1 MCIFVTQSGALGPLF
16 LSIYEVTILG
26 AAKQVTGSMYLLELE
41 DGYKILSDCG
51 TDMEREIDFETPIIN
66 KSFFPFDA
74 SLINLVVLTHAHID
88 HSGNIPML
96 FREGYEGQVLC
107 TPPTADLTELL
118 LFDSANLHLRRLK
131 AAQGESNKK
140 HKQMDRLLR
149 KGDMYLQKDVENSLE
164 NFVTLQFNKK
174 FTNKPGLEIT
184 FFPAGHLLG
193 AAHLYF
199 SITEGEEIKTLG
211 FSGDIGRNN
220 YPLHIDPQILPPV
233 DYLICES
240 TYGNRIHE
248 DKVSPMDAMEAII
261 KETCIDKPGRLVI
274 PAFSVGRTQ
283 AVLFTLNRLIEERN
297 FPAIRVFTDSPMG
310 RSSTKIYAKYL
321 SYLNSEARSF
331 QKEYDELFDF
341 DNLVY
346 LQSEKESN
354 AIQNYHEPC
363 VIISSSGMITGGRVE
378 KHIADNI
385 SNSYSTILLIG
396 YSAEGTLGRQLLSG
410 SETIKVKDR
419 EYKVN
424 ARIRKIDVFSGHA
437 DQLGLLSFIKNQ
449 QIDKLKKVFL
459 THGEEES
466 MLEFSQEIQKIGFK
480 EVILPAKNE
489 TYLL

>member
-1 MCIFVTQSGALGPLF
+1 MKLQF
-16 LSIYEVTILG
+16 LG

-41 DGYKILSDCG
+41 DGYKILIDCG
-51 TDMEREIDFETPIIN
+51 TDMEREIDFETPITN

-149 KGDMYLQKDVENSLE
+149 KGDLYLQKDVENSLE

-174 FTNKPGLEIT
+174 FTIKPGLEIT

-199 SITEGEEIKTLG
+199 SIAEGDEIKTLG

-283 AVLFTLNRLIEERN
+283 AVLYTLNRLIEERN

-321 SYLNSEARSF
+321 SYLNLEARSF
-331 QKEYDELFDF
+331 QREYDELFDF

-385 SNSYSTILLIG
+385 SNSYATILLIG

-419 EYKVN
+419 EYKIN

-466 MLEFSQEIQKIGFK
+466 MLEFSQEIQKLGFN
-480 EVILPAKNE
+480 EVILPTKNE

>member
-1 MCIFVTQSGALGPLF
+1 MKLQF
-16 LSIYEVTILG
+16 LG
-26 AAKQVTGSMYLLELE
+26 AAKQVTGSMYMLELE
-41 DGYKILSDCG
+41 DGYKILIDCG

-66 KSFFPFDA
+66 KFFFPFDA
-74 SLINLVVLTHAHID
+74 SLINLVILTHAHID

-174 FTNKPGLEIT
+174 FTIKPGLEIT

-199 SITEGEEIKTLG
+199 SITEGEEIKTIG

-233 DYLICES
+233 DYLVCES

-283 AVLFTLNRLIEERN
+283 AVLYTLNRLIEERN

-385 SNSYSTILLIG
+385 SNSYATILLIG

-437 DQLGLLSFIKNQ
+437 DQLGLLGFIKNQ

>member
-1 MCIFVTQSGALGPLF
+1 MKLQF
-16 LSIYEVTILG
+16 LG

-41 DGYKILSDCG
+41 DGYKILIDCG
-51 TDMEREIDFETPIIN
+51 TDMEREIDFETPIVN

-174 FTNKPGLEIT
+174 FTIKPGLEIT

-199 SITEGEEIKTLG
+199 SITEGEEIKTIG

-233 DYLICES
+233 DYLVSES

-283 AVLFTLNRLIEERN
+283 AVLYTLNRLIEERN

-321 SYLNSEARSF
+321 SYLNPEARSF

-385 SNSYSTILLIG
+385 SNSYATILLIG
-396 YSAEGTLGRQLLSG
+396 YSAEGTLGRQLLAG

-437 DQLGLLSFIKNQ
+437 DQLGLLSFMKNQ

-466 MLEFSQEIQKIGFK
+466 MLEFRHEIQKLGFN
-480 EVILPAKNE
+480 EVILPTKNE

>member
-1 MCIFVTQSGALGPLF
+1 MKLQF
-16 LSIYEVTILG
+16 LG

-41 DGYKILSDCG
+41 DGYKILIDCG
-51 TDMEREIDFETPIIN
+51 TDMEREIDFETPIVN

-174 FTNKPGLEIT
+174 FTIKPGLEIT

-346 LQSEKESN
+346 LQTEKESN

-385 SNSYSTILLIG
+385 SNSYATILLIG

-437 DQLGLLSFIKNQ
+437 DQLGLLGFIKNQ
-449 QIDKLKKVFL
+449 QVDKLKKVFL

>member
-1 MCIFVTQSGALGPLF
+1 MKLQF
-16 LSIYEVTILG
+16 LG

-41 DGYKILSDCG
+41 DGYKILIDCG
-51 TDMEREIDFETPIIN
+51 TDMEREIDFETPITN

-174 FTNKPGLEIT
+174 FTIKPGLEIT

-199 SITEGEEIKTLG
+199 SITEGDEIKTLG

-248 DKVSPMDAMEAII
+248 DKVSPMNAMETII

-283 AVLFTLNRLIEERN
+283 AVLYTLNRLIEERN

-321 SYLNSEARSF
+321 SYLNPEARSF

-385 SNSYSTILLIG
+385 SNSYATILLIG

-466 MLEFSQEIQKIGFK
+466 MLEFRHEIQKIGFK

>member
-1 MCIFVTQSGALGPLF
+1 MKLQF
-16 LSIYEVTILG
+16 LG

-41 DGYKILSDCG
+41 DGYKILIDCG
-51 TDMEREIDFETPIIN
+51 TDMEREIDFETPIVN

-174 FTNKPGLEIT
+174 FTIKPGLEIT

-199 SITEGEEIKTLG
+199 SITEGDEIKTLG

-283 AVLFTLNRLIEERN
+283 AVLYTLNRLIEERN

-321 SYLNSEARSF
+321 SYLNPEARSF

-385 SNSYSTILLIG
+385 SNSYATILLIG
-396 YSAEGTLGRQLLSG
+396 YSAEGTLGRQLLAG

>member
-1 MCIFVTQSGALGPLF
+1 MKLQF
-16 LSIYEVTILG
+16 LG

-41 DGYKILSDCG
+41 DGYKILIDCG
-51 TDMEREIDFETPIIN
+51 TDMEREIDFETPIVN

-174 FTNKPGLEIT
+174 FTIKPGLEIT

-199 SITEGEEIKTLG
+199 SITEGEETKTLG

-385 SNSYSTILLIG
+385 SNSYATILLIG

-437 DQLGLLSFIKNQ
+437 DQLGLLGFIKNQ
-449 QIDKLKKVFL
+449 QVDKLKKVFL

-466 MLEFSQEIQKIGFK
+466 MLEFSHEIQKIGFK

>member
-1 MCIFVTQSGALGPLF
+1 MKLQF
-16 LSIYEVTILG
+16 LG

-41 DGYKILSDCG
+41 DGYKILIDCG
-51 TDMEREIDFETPIIN
+51 TDMEREIDFETPIVN

-174 FTNKPGLEIT
+174 FTIKPGLEIT

-385 SNSYSTILLIG
+385 SNSYATILLIG

-437 DQLGLLSFIKNQ
+437 DQLGLLGFIKNQ
-449 QIDKLKKVFL
+449 QVDKLKKVFL

-466 MLEFSQEIQKIGFK
+466 MLEFSHEIQKIGFK

>member
-1 MCIFVTQSGALGPLF
+1 MKLQF
-16 LSIYEVTILG
+16 LG

-41 DGYKILSDCG
+41 DGYKILIDCG

-149 KGDMYLQKDVENSLE
+149 KGDLYLQKDVENSLE

-174 FTNKPGLEIT
+174 FTIKPGLEIT

-199 SITEGEEIKTLG
+199 SITEGDAIKTLG
-211 FSGDIGRNN
+211 FSGDLGRNN

-283 AVLFTLNRLIEERN
+283 AVLYTLNRLIEERN

-321 SYLNSEARSF
+321 SYLNPEARSF

-354 AIQNYHEPC
+354 AIQNYHQPC

-385 SNSYSTILLIG
+385 SNSYATILLIG
-396 YSAEGTLGRQLLSG
+396 YSAEGTLGRQLLAG

-466 MLEFSQEIQKIGFK
+466 MLEFSQEIQKLGFN

>member
-1 MCIFVTQSGALGPLF
+1 MKLQF
-16 LSIYEVTILG
+16 LG
-26 AAKQVTGSMYLLELE
+26 AAKQVTGSMYLLELV
-41 DGYKILSDCG
+41 DGYKILIDCG

-140 HKQMDRLLR
+140 HKQMDRILR

-174 FTNKPGLEIT
+174 FTIKPGLEIT

-233 DYLICES
+233 DYLVSES

-283 AVLFTLNRLIEERN
+283 AVLYTLNRLIEERN

-321 SYLNSEARSF
+321 SYLNPEARSF

-385 SNSYSTILLIG
+385 SNSYATILLIG
-396 YSAEGTLGRQLLSG
+396 YSAEGTLGRQLLAG

>member
-1 MCIFVTQSGALGPLF
+1 MKLQF
-16 LSIYEVTILG
+16 LG

-41 DGYKILSDCG
+41 YGYKILIDCG
-51 TDMEREIDFETPIIN
+51 TDMEREIDFETPIVN

-174 FTNKPGLEIT
+174 FTIKPGLEIT

-199 SITEGEEIKTLG
+199 SITEGAEIKTLG

-385 SNSYSTILLIG
+385 SNSYATILLIG
-396 YSAEGTLGRQLLSG
+396 YSAEGTLGRQLLAG

-437 DQLGLLSFIKNQ
+437 DQLGLLDFIKNQ
-449 QIDKLKKVFL
+449 QVDKLKKVFL

>member
-1 MCIFVTQSGALGPLF
+1 MKLQF
-16 LSIYEVTILG
+16 LG

-41 DGYKILSDCG
+41 DGYKILIDCG

-149 KGDMYLQKDVENSLE
+149 KGDLYLQKDVENSLE

-174 FTNKPGLEIT
+174 FTIKPGLEIT

-199 SITEGEEIKTLG
+199 SITEGDAIKTLG
-211 FSGDIGRNN
+211 FSGDLGRNN

-248 DKVSPMDAMEAII
+248 DKVSPMDAMEDII
-261 KETCIDKPGRLVI
+261 RETCIDKPGRLVI

-283 AVLFTLNRLIEERN
+283 AVLYTLNRLIEERN

-321 SYLNSEARSF
+321 SYLNPEARAF

-354 AIQNYHEPC
+354 AIQNYHQPC

-385 SNSYSTILLIG
+385 SNSYATILLIG
-396 YSAEGTLGRQLLSG
+396 YSAEGTLGRQLLAG

-466 MLEFSQEIQKIGFK
+466 MLEFSQEIQKLGFN

>member
-1 MCIFVTQSGALGPLF
+1 MKLQF
-16 LSIYEVTILG
+16 LG

-41 DGYKILSDCG
+41 DGYKILIDCG
-51 TDMEREIDFETPIIN
+51 TDMEREIDFETPLVN

-174 FTNKPGLEIT
+174 FTIKPGLEIT

-261 KETCIDKPGRLVI
+261 KETCIDKPGRLII

-346 LQSEKESN
+346 LQSEKDSN

-385 SNSYSTILLIG
+385 SNSYATILLIG

-437 DQLGLLSFIKNQ
+437 DQLGLLGFIKNQ
-449 QIDKLKKVFL
+449 QVDKLKKVFL

-466 MLEFSQEIQKIGFK
+466 MLEFSQEIQKNGFK

>member
-1 MCIFVTQSGALGPLF
+1 MKLQF
-16 LSIYEVTILG
+16 LG

-41 DGYKILSDCG
+41 DGYKILIDCG
-51 TDMEREIDFETPIIN
+51 TDMEREIDFETPIVN

-174 FTNKPGLEIT
+174 FTIKPGLEIT

-233 DYLICES
+233 DYLVSES

-283 AVLFTLNRLIEERN
+283 AVLYTLNRLIEERN

-321 SYLNSEARSF
+321 SYLNPEARSF

-385 SNSYSTILLIG
+385 SNSYATILLIG
-396 YSAEGTLGRQLLSG
+396 YSAEGTLGRQLLAG

-466 MLEFSQEIQKIGFK
+466 MLEFRHEIQKLGFN
-480 EVILPAKNE
+480 EVILPTKNE

>member
-1 MCIFVTQSGALGPLF
+1 MKLQF
-16 LSIYEVTILG
+16 LG

-41 DGYKILSDCG
+41 DGYKILIDCG

-149 KGDMYLQKDVENSLE
+149 KGDLYLQKDVENSLE

-174 FTNKPGLEIT
+174 FTIKPGLEIT

-199 SITEGEEIKTLG
+199 SITEGDEIKTLG
-211 FSGDIGRNN
+211 FSGDLGRNN

-248 DKVSPMDAMEAII
+248 DKVSPMDAMEDII
-261 KETCIDKPGRLVI
+261 RETCIDKPGRLVI

-283 AVLFTLNRLIEERN
+283 AVLYTLNRLIEERN

-321 SYLNSEARSF
+321 SYLNPEARSF

-354 AIQNYHEPC
+354 AIQNYHQPC

-385 SNSYSTILLIG
+385 SNSYATILLIG
-396 YSAEGTLGRQLLSG
+396 YSAEGTLGRQLLAG

-424 ARIRKIDVFSGHA
+424 AKIRKIDVFSGHA

-466 MLEFSQEIQKIGFK
+466 MLEFSQEIQKLGFN

>member
-1 MCIFVTQSGALGPLF
+1 MKLQF
-16 LSIYEVTILG
+16 LG

-41 DGYKILSDCG
+41 DGYKILIDCG

-149 KGDMYLQKDVENSLE
+149 KGDLYLQKDVENSLE

-174 FTNKPGLEIT
+174 FTIKPGLEIT

-199 SITEGEEIKTLG
+199 SITEGDAIKTLG
-211 FSGDIGRNN
+211 FSGDLGRNN
-220 YPLHIDPQILPPV
+220 YPLHIDPQILPSV

-261 KETCIDKPGRLVI
+261 RETCIDKPGRLVI

-283 AVLFTLNRLIEERN
+283 AVLYTLNRLIEERN

-321 SYLNSEARSF
+321 SYLNPEARSF

-354 AIQNYHEPC
+354 AIQNYHQPC

-385 SNSYSTILLIG
+385 SNSYATILLIG
-396 YSAEGTLGRQLLSG
+396 YSAEGTLGRQLLAG

-466 MLEFSQEIQKIGFK
+466 MLEFSQEIQKLGFN

>member
-1 MCIFVTQSGALGPLF
+1 MKLQF
-16 LSIYEVTILG
+16 LG

-41 DGYKILSDCG
+41 DGYKILIDCG

-149 KGDMYLQKDVENSLE
+149 KGDLYLQKDVENSLE

-174 FTNKPGLEIT
+174 FTIKPGLEIT

-199 SITEGEEIKTLG
+199 SITEGDEIKTLG
-211 FSGDIGRNN
+211 FSGDLGRNN

-248 DKVSPMDAMEAII
+248 DKVSPMDAMEDII
-261 KETCIDKPGRLVI
+261 RETCIDKPGRLVI

-283 AVLFTLNRLIEERN
+283 AVLYTLNRLIEERN

-321 SYLNSEARSF
+321 SYLNPEARSF

-385 SNSYSTILLIG
+385 SNSYATILLIG
-396 YSAEGTLGRQLLSG
+396 YSAEGTLGRQLLAG

-466 MLEFSQEIQKIGFK
+466 MLEFSQEIQKLGFN

>member
-1 MCIFVTQSGALGPLF
+1 MKLQF
-16 LSIYEVTILG
+16 LG

-41 DGYKILSDCG
+41 DGYKILIDCG
-51 TDMEREIDFETPIIN
+51 TDMEREIDFETPIVN

-74 SLINLVVLTHAHID
+74 SLINLVILTHAHID

-149 KGDMYLQKDVENSLE
+149 KGDLYLQKDVENSLE

-174 FTNKPGLEIT
+174 FTIKPGLEIT

-199 SITEGEEIKTLG
+199 SITEGDEIKTLG
-211 FSGDIGRNN
+211 FSGDLGRNN

-248 DKVSPMDAMEAII
+248 DKVSPMDAMEEII
-261 KETCIDKPGRLVI
+261 RETCIDKPGRLVI

-283 AVLFTLNRLIEERN
+283 AVLYTLNRLIEERN
-297 FPAIRVFTDSPMG
+297 FPVIRVFTDSPMG
-310 RSSTKIYAKYL
+310 RSSTKIYSKYL
-321 SYLNSEARSF
+321 SYLNPEARSF

-354 AIQNYHEPC
+354 AIQNYHQPC

-385 SNSYSTILLIG
+385 SNSYATILLIG
-396 YSAEGTLGRQLLSG
+396 YSAEGTLGRQLLAG

-466 MLEFSQEIQKIGFK
+466 MLEFSHEIQKLGFN

>member
-1 MCIFVTQSGALGPLF
+1 MKLQF
-16 LSIYEVTILG
+16 LG

-41 DGYKILSDCG
+41 DGYKILIDCG
-51 TDMEREIDFETPIIN
+51 TDMEREIDFETPIVN

-174 FTNKPGLEIT
+174 FTIKPGLEIT

-283 AVLFTLNRLIEERN
+283 AVLYTLNRLIEERN

-321 SYLNSEARSF
+321 SYLNPEARSF

-385 SNSYSTILLIG
+385 SNSYATILLIG

-437 DQLGLLSFIKNQ
+437 DQIGLLGFIKNQ
-449 QIDKLKKVFL
+449 QVDKLKKVFL

-466 MLEFSQEIQKIGFK
+466 MLEFSQEIQKNGFK

>member
-1 MCIFVTQSGALGPLF
+1 MKLQF
-16 LSIYEVTILG
+16 LG

-41 DGYKILSDCG
+41 DGYKILIDCG
-51 TDMEREIDFETPIIN
+51 TDMEREIDFETPIVN

-174 FTNKPGLEIT
+174 FTIKPGLEIT

-199 SITEGEEIKTLG
+199 SITEGAEIKTLG

-385 SNSYSTILLIG
+385 SNSYATILLIG
-396 YSAEGTLGRQLLSG
+396 YSAEGTLGRQLLAG

>member
-1 MCIFVTQSGALGPLF
+1 MKLQF
-16 LSIYEVTILG
+16 LG

-41 DGYKILSDCG
+41 DGYKILIDCG
-51 TDMEREIDFETPIIN
+51 TDMEREIDFETPIVN

-174 FTNKPGLEIT
+174 FTIKPGLEIT

-261 KETCIDKPGRLVI
+261 KETCIDKPGRLII

-385 SNSYSTILLIG
+385 SNSYATILLIG

-437 DQLGLLSFIKNQ
+437 DQLGLLGFIKNQ
-449 QIDKLKKVFL
+449 QVDKLKKVFL

-466 MLEFSQEIQKIGFK
+466 MLEFSQEIQKNGFK

>member
-1 MCIFVTQSGALGPLF
+1 MKLQF
-16 LSIYEVTILG
+16 LG

-41 DGYKILSDCG
+41 DGYKILIDCG

-149 KGDMYLQKDVENSLE
+149 KGDLYLQKDVENSLE

-174 FTNKPGLEIT
+174 FTIKPGLEIT

-199 SITEGEEIKTLG
+199 SITEGDAIKTLG
-211 FSGDIGRNN
+211 FSGDLGRNN

-248 DKVSPMDAMEAII
+248 DKVSPMDAMEDII
-261 KETCIDKPGRLVI
+261 RETCIDKPGRLVI

-283 AVLFTLNRLIEERN
+283 AVLYTLNRLIEERN

-321 SYLNSEARSF
+321 SYLNPEARSF

-354 AIQNYHEPC
+354 AIQNYHQPC

-385 SNSYSTILLIG
+385 SNSYATILLIG
-396 YSAEGTLGRQLLSG
+396 YSAEGTLGRQLLAG

-466 MLEFSQEIQKIGFK
+466 MLEFSQEIQKLGFN

>member
-1 MCIFVTQSGALGPLF
+1 MKLQF
-16 LSIYEVTILG
+16 LG

-41 DGYKILSDCG
+41 DGYKILIDCG

-140 HKQMDRLLR
+140 HKQMDRILR

-174 FTNKPGLEIT
+174 FTIKPGLEIT

-233 DYLICES
+233 DYLVSES

-283 AVLFTLNRLIEERN
+283 AVLYTLNRLIEERN

-321 SYLNSEARSF
+321 SYLNPEARSF

-385 SNSYSTILLIG
+385 SNSYATILLIG
-396 YSAEGTLGRQLLSG
+396 YSAEGTLGRQLLAG

>member
-1 MCIFVTQSGALGPLF
+1 MKLQF
-16 LSIYEVTILG
+16 LG

-41 DGYKILSDCG
+41 DGYKILIDCG

-149 KGDMYLQKDVENSLE
+149 KGDLYLQKDVENSLE

-174 FTNKPGLEIT
+174 FTIKPGLEIT

-199 SITEGEEIKTLG
+199 SITEGDAIKTLG
-211 FSGDIGRNN
+211 FSGDLGRNN

-233 DYLICES
+233 DYLICER

-248 DKVSPMDAMEAII
+248 DKVSPMDAMEDII
-261 KETCIDKPGRLVI
+261 RETCIDKPGRLVI

-283 AVLFTLNRLIEERN
+283 AVLYTLNRLIEERN

-321 SYLNSEARSF
+321 SYLNPEARAF

-354 AIQNYHEPC
+354 AIQNYHQPC

-385 SNSYSTILLIG
+385 SNSYATILLIG
-396 YSAEGTLGRQLLSG
+396 YSAEGTLGRQLLAG

-466 MLEFSQEIQKIGFK
+466 MLEFSQEIQKLGFN

>member
-1 MCIFVTQSGALGPLF
+1 MKLQF
-16 LSIYEVTILG
+16 LG
-26 AAKQVTGSMYLLELE
+26 AAKQVTGSMYMLELK
-41 DGYKILSDCG
+41 DGYKILIDCG

-66 KSFFPFDA
+66 KFFFPFDA

-118 LFDSANLHLRRLK
+118 LFDSANLHFRRLK

-174 FTNKPGLEIT
+174 FTIKPGLEIT

-199 SITEGEEIKTLG
+199 SITEGGEIKTLG
-211 FSGDIGRNN
+211 FSGDIGRYN

-233 DYLICES
+233 DYLVCES

-283 AVLFTLNRLIEERN
+283 AVLYTLNRLIEERN

-385 SNSYSTILLIG
+385 SNSYATILLIG

-437 DQLGLLSFIKNQ
+437 DQLGLLGFIKNQ

>member
-1 MCIFVTQSGALGPLF
+1 MKLQF
-16 LSIYEVTILG
+16 LG

-41 DGYKILSDCG
+41 DGYKILIDCG

-174 FTNKPGLEIT
+174 FTIKPGLEIT

-199 SITEGEEIKTLG
+199 SITEGDEIKTLG

-283 AVLFTLNRLIEERN
+283 AVLYTLNRLIEERN

-321 SYLNSEARSF
+321 SYLNPEARSF

-385 SNSYSTILLIG
+385 SNSYATILLIG
-396 YSAEGTLGRQLLSG
+396 YSAEGTLGRQLLAG

>member
-1 MCIFVTQSGALGPLF
+1 MKLQF
-16 LSIYEVTILG
+16 LG

-41 DGYKILSDCG
+41 DGYKILIDCG

-174 FTNKPGLEIT
+174 FTIKPGLEIT

-199 SITEGEEIKTLG
+199 SITEGAEIKTLG

-385 SNSYSTILLIG
+385 SNSYATILLIG
-396 YSAEGTLGRQLLSG
+396 YSAEGTLGRQLLAG

-437 DQLGLLSFIKNQ
+437 DQLGLLGFIKNQ
-449 QIDKLKKVFL
+449 QVDKLKKVFL

>member
-1 MCIFVTQSGALGPLF
+1 MKLQF
-16 LSIYEVTILG
+16 LG

-41 DGYKILSDCG
+41 DGYKILIDCG
-51 TDMEREIDFETPIIN
+51 TDMEREIDFETPITN

-149 KGDMYLQKDVENSLE
+149 KGDLYLQKDVENSLE

-174 FTNKPGLEIT
+174 FTIKPGLEIT

-199 SITEGEEIKTLG
+199 SITEGDEIKTLG

-283 AVLFTLNRLIEERN
+283 AVLYTLNRLIEERN

-321 SYLNSEARSF
+321 SYLNPEARSF

-385 SNSYSTILLIG
+385 SNSYATILLIG
-396 YSAEGTLGRQLLSG
+396 YSAEGTLGRQLLAG

>member
-1 MCIFVTQSGALGPLF
+1 MKLQF
-16 LSIYEVTILG
+16 LG

-41 DGYKILSDCG
+41 DGYKILIDCG
-51 TDMEREIDFETPIIN
+51 TDMEREIDFETPIVN

-174 FTNKPGLEIT
+174 FTIKPGLEIT

-199 SITEGEEIKTLG
+199 SITEGDEIKTLG
-211 FSGDIGRNN
+211 FSGDLGRNN

-283 AVLFTLNRLIEERN
+283 AVLYTLNRLIEERN

-321 SYLNSEARSF
+321 SYLNPEARSF

-385 SNSYSTILLIG
+385 SNSYATILLIG
-396 YSAEGTLGRQLLSG
+396 YSAEGTLGRQLLAG

-437 DQLGLLSFIKNQ
+437 DQLGLLSFMKNQ

-466 MLEFSQEIQKIGFK
+466 MLEFRHEIQKLGFN
-480 EVILPAKNE
+480 EVILPTKNE

>member
-1 MCIFVTQSGALGPLF
+1 MKLQF
-16 LSIYEVTILG
+16 LG

-41 DGYKILSDCG
+41 DGYKILIDCG
-51 TDMEREIDFETPIIN
+51 TDMEREIDFETPIVN

-107 TPPTADLTELL
+107 TSPTADLTELL

-174 FTNKPGLEIT
+174 FTIKPGLEIT

-385 SNSYSTILLIG
+385 SNSYATILLIG

-437 DQLGLLSFIKNQ
+437 DQLGLLGFIKNQ
-449 QIDKLKKVFL
+449 QVDKLKKVFL

>member
-1 MCIFVTQSGALGPLF
+1 MKLQF
-16 LSIYEVTILG
+16 LG

-41 DGYKILSDCG
+41 DGYKILIDCG
-51 TDMEREIDFETPIIN
+51 TDMEREIDFETPIVN

-174 FTNKPGLEIT
+174 FTIKPGLEIT

-193 AAHLYF
+193 AAHLFF
-199 SITEGEEIKTLG
+199 SITEGEEIKTIG

-233 DYLICES
+233 DYLVSES

-248 DKVSPMDAMEAII
+248 DKVSPMDAMEEII
-261 KETCIDKPGRLVI
+261 RETCIDKPGRLVI

-283 AVLFTLNRLIEERN
+283 AVLYTLNRLIEERN

-321 SYLNSEARSF
+321 SYLNPEARSF

-385 SNSYSTILLIG
+385 SNSYATILLIG
-396 YSAEGTLGRQLLSG
+396 YSAEGTLGRQLLAG

-466 MLEFSQEIQKIGFK
+466 MLEFRHEIQKLGFN
-480 EVILPAKNE
+480 EVILPTKNE